1 MEPPASPIG
10 DESTEIV
17 PATAA
22 ATAPL
27 AAQTAAGTGPPLPE
41 TGRNWFDD
49 RLRDFVQALATDA
62 KGHSRPTDARQA
74 LAAAARDLIDRIANQ
89 RPLDEPDPGW
99 PRDAVLQP
107 HQLLANTFE
116 VRSLIAT
123 GGVGQIYRT
132 RHRDLRTEHA
142 VKILLPRHTLHPAL
156 TAMLITEARLLSR
169 IRHPGV
175 VDCLGLLRD
184 TDGRLLLVME
194 HIRGSTLSARLHDG
208 PLSEP
213 ELLAL
218 ARRLLESLAFI
229 HAAGVVHND
238 LAPDNIMLR
247 DDNAADPVLV
257 DFGLARPLDP
267 AVAPETDA
275 VAIDFAGKLSW
286 ICPERLSAPGAPPD
300 PRSDLYGAGLVLAA
314 ASTGQRLAMGTD
326 TASAIAARQALPAL
340 EGVPRV
346 LHPMLAALLQPSRDS
361 RPDTADLA
369 LRLLDPAIPRSTP
382 AALAARFWNNLS

>member
-1 MEPPASPIG
+1 MQPPAPAVG

-22 ATAPL
+22 ATAPP
-27 AAQTAAGTGPPLPE
+27 APAAAGDGPPLPE
-41 TGRNWFDD
+41 AGRSWFDN
-49 RLRDFVQALATDA
+49 RLHDFVQALATDA
-62 KGHSRPTDARQA
+62 TGHPRSTDARQA

-116 VRSLIAT
+116 VRSLVAT
-123 GGVGQIYRT
+123 GGVGQIYRA

-142 VKILLPRHTLHPAL
+142 VKILLPRHTLDPAL

-169 IRHPGV
+169 VRHPGV

-194 HIRGSTLSARLHDG
+194 HIRGGTLSARLHDG
-208 PLSEP
+208 PLTEP
-213 ELLAL
+213 ELLSL

-238 LAPDNIMLR
+238 LAPDNIILR

-267 AVAPETDA
+267 AIAPETDA
-275 VAIDFAGKLSW
+275 VAIDFAGKFSW
-286 ICPERLSAPGAPPD
+286 VSPERLSAPGAPPD

-326 TASAIAARQALPAL
+326 TASATAARQALPAL
-340 EGVPRV
+340 EGVPQV

-361 RPDTADLA
+361 RPGTADIA
-369 LRLLDPAIPRSTP
+369 LRLLNPSTPRST
-382 AALAARFWNNLS
+382 LAARLWNNLS